1 MQNRSHGSSS
11 LAEEAPPP
19 TQCKHTHIEASTVS
33 LFTTRTKNF
42 NSPDTLYTAF
52 INSDSVSFTKTQ
64 ARYTI
69 LLPPPPPP
77 PEQRPDWQ
85 AASSCHIL
93 PAGRFELRRIQ
104 GAPTLRVCIEQR
116 TRHYNC
122 AGPNKGEKP
131 ETPETDSAVKADLSR
146 RSYNAHQ
153 RLFRERQNLEH
164 RTRESATRAQVP
176 RRHIRRSTTKK
187 YRRSRVLGHIE
198 ASLRARDTEHNGI
211 NLQLLTFCEASIV
224 RVGTQRAITV
234 EGRKSKRR
242 DRFLEGKK
250 EAVPPTAMM
259 HTESSFAKRVLEKL
273 S

>member
-1 MQNRSHGSSS
+1 MQNRSHGSNS

-19 TQCKHTHIEASTVS
+19 TQCKHTHQSEHS
-33 LFTTRTKNF
+33 LFVHHEVQELR
-42 NSPDTLYTAF
+42 PATLYTAF
-52 INSDSVSFTKTQ
+52 TNSDSVSFTKTQ

-93 PAGRFELRRIQ
+93 PAGRFEPRRIQ

-242 DRFLEGKK
+242 DRFLE
-250 EAVPPTAMM
+250 
-259 HTESSFAKRVLEKL
+259 EK
-273 S
+273 